1 MPHRRLRDD
10 AMLDHL
16 HLTTAR
22 LHQADPVGDVK
33 RLPSGVK
40 LTNE

>member
-1 MPHRRLRDD
+1 
-10 AMLDHL
+10 MLDHL

-22 LHQADPVGDVK
+22 LHQADPPVGDVK